1 MKLKWTVVDPH
12 SGIKEDAPANAAGFG
27 NIHGIGVGPHG
38 EPGMKKK
45 KKKEQDES
53 VLMTRDGAKFDAR
66 TKAYREHRAKLEA
79 ARQKREDAK
88 KSQGSRFIE
97 TLKKKTQEMSYGPAV
112 TAVTP
117 MVDLNSPRGGKKK
130 KKK

>member
-1 MKLKWTVVDPH
+1 MKLKWTVVAPH

-66 TKAYREHRAKLEA
+66 TKAYREHRTKLEA
-79 ARQKREDAK
+79 ARQKREAAK
-88 KSQGSRFIE
+88 KGSKFIE

-117 MVDLNSPRGGKKK
+117 MADLNSPRGGKKK

>member
-12 SGIKEDAPANAAGFG
+12 SGIKEDAPANAVA
-27 NIHGIGVGPHG
+27 HGGVSMPPDAVHQ
-38 EPGMKKK
+38 KK
-45 KKKEQDES
+45 KKKE
-53 VLMTRDGAKFDAR
+53 LMTREGAKFDAR
-66 TKAYREHRAKLEA
+66 TKAYREHRTKLEA
-79 ARQKREDAK
+79 ARQKREAAK
-88 KSQGSRFIE
+88 KGSKFIE

-117 MVDLNSPRGGKKK
+117 MADLNSPRGGKKK